1 MVVNTLSSTCPSCD
15 KSVFAAEEKIAGGH
29 KWHKACFKCSECNKR
44 LDSTLCAENK
54 GTLYCKTCYG
64 RKLGP
69 KGYGFG
75 GGAGCLNTDSGMQM
89 EDDLKNLQING
100 THKNNKSGLEAPSGQ
115 GCPRCGCYVYHADQ
129 VFSGKGQVWHKQCFK
144 CHKCAR
150 FLDSRIACDGPDKEV
165 YCNVCYRK
173 QFGIKGYGFG
183 QGGPALLSG
192 DALESVESVP
202 ATAKFVDTSII
213 QAEGDCPG
221 CPRCGGKVFHAE
233 QMFSRT
239 GVYHKKCFSCKN
251 CQRPLD
257 SVSVCDGPDKDI
269 YCRGC
274 YGKKFGAKGYGF
286 AGGAGGLQTG
296 DFEASVSDRP
306 TLVFDT
312 KLIKGDTED
321 KETCPRCGGKV
332 FHAERMMSKKHS
344 YHKPCFT
351 CLECQRPLDSMTC
364 CDSPDGEIFCKACYG
379 KNFGPHGYGFGG
391 AGSVPA
397 LMAAGPGQFEEPR
410 SLIDFHPGTTDGEV
424 PAEDDCGCKR
434 CGFKVFDA
442 EKMMAAGRSWHKR
455 CFTCAN
461 CNKHLDSTTVNDG
474 PDGEIYCRGCHSGK
488 FGLTGYGFGQGAGT
502 LLSDGHSTRR
512 TPVISETAFI
522 LP

>member
-1 MVVNTLSSTCPSCD
+1 MGEV
-15 KSVFAAEEKIAGGH
+15 
-29 KWHKACFKCSECNKR
+29 R
-44 LDSTLCAENK
+44 
-54 GTLYCKTCYG
+54 
-64 RKLGP
+64 
-69 KGYGFG
+69 
-75 GGAGCLNTDSGMQM
+75 
-89 EDDLKNLQING
+89 
-100 THKNNKSGLEAPSGQ
+100 APSLDWR
-115 GCPRCGCYVYHADQ
+115 PHRVRDVLAVTATSIMLIRY
-129 VFSGKGQVWHKQCFK
+129 
-144 CHKCAR
+144 
-150 FLDSRIACDGPDKEV
+150 FLERAKYGTNSVSNATNVPDSWTPGLLVMGLTKKSTVTLATESSSVSKVTDLDRE
-165 YCNVCYRK
+165 
-173 QFGIKGYGFG
+173 
-183 QGGPALLSG
+183 ALPF
-192 DALESVESVP
+192 SVEMLWKVLNQYQPQQNLLILHLSRRME
-202 ATAKFVDTSII
+202 TA
-213 QAEGDCPG
+213 QAAPDVAG

-239 GVYHKKCFSCKN
+239 QTYHKKCFSCAN
-251 CQRPLD
+251 CKRPLD
-257 SVSVCDGPDKDI
+257 SVLACDGPDKEI

-306 TLVFDT
+306 TLVHDY
-312 KLIKGDTED
+312 KAIKGEEED

-332 FHAERMMSKKHS
+332 FHAERMLSKNHS
-344 YHKPCFT
+344 FHKPCFT

-410 SLIDFHPGTTDGEV
+410 SLIDFHPGTSDGEV
-424 PAEDDCGCKR
+424 PVEDDSGCKR

-442 EKMMAAGRSWHKR
+442 EKLMAAGRNWHKR
-455 CFTCAN
+455 CFSCAA

-474 PDGEIYCRGCHSGK
+474 PDGEIYCRSCHSGQ
-488 FGLTGYGFGQGAGT
+488 FGLTGYGYGQGAGT
-502 LLSDGHSTRR
+502 LLSDGHSTRNA
-512 TPVISETAFI
+512 PIISETAFI